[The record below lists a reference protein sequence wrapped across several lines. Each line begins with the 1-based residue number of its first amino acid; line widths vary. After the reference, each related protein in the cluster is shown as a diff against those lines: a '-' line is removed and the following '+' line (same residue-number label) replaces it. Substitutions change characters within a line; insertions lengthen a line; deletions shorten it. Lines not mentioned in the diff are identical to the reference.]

1 MINALH
7 AEAIRMLRARGVR
20 DGLIPLGP
28 GGLSLFY
35 AARPA
40 PLQVQVYAPTIC
52 LVLQGRKALTWDG
65 RTRMVGPGEPLL
77 VGGDLAVDVTIA
89 EAPYLA
95 VSVALDPSLLRE
107 LAAEAPGP
115 IHAGLP
121 VDLPLQ
127 TEAQE
132 GVVGAMARLVALTA
146 QPRAQM
152 ALAPLALRELHW
164 WLLESAQGP
173 MLRDLAREDGRGA
186 RVARA
191 VALIRANLARP
202 LKVAD
207 LARVAGMSPSA
218 FHQHFRAV
226 TASTPIQFQKRL
238 RLLEAQARLRGG
250 SAVGPAAFAVGYESP
265 TQFSRDYARAF
276 GHPPR
281 EDRPR
286 GDEKRLAA

>member
-1 MINALH
+1 MIDALRT
-7 AEAIRMLRARGVR
+7 EATCMLEASGVR

-28 GGLSLFY
+28 GGLSLFH

-40 PLQVQVYAPTIC
+40 PFQAQVYEPTIC

-65 RTRMVGPGEPLL
+65 RARVVGPGEPLL
-77 VGGDLAVDVTIA
+77 VGGDLAVDVAIA

-95 VSVALDPSLLRE
+95 VSVALDLDLLRE
-107 LAAEAPGP
+107 LAAEAPGSTR
-115 IHAGLP
+115 AGLP
-121 VDLPLQ
+121 ADLPLRA
-127 TEAQE
+127 EAQE
-132 GVVGAMARLVALTA
+132 GVVRTMTRLVALTS
-146 QPRAQM
+146 QPRAQR

-164 WLLESAQGP
+164 WLLESAEGP
-173 MLRDLAREDGRGA
+173 VLRDLARGDGRGA
-186 RVARA
+186 RIARA
-191 VALIRANLARP
+191 VALIRTNLARP
-202 LKVAD
+202 IKVAD

-218 FHQHFRAV
+218 FHEHFRAV

-238 RLLEAQARLRGG
+238 RLLEAQARLRMG

-281 EDRPR
+281 EDRAR
-286 GDEKRLAA
+286 GDERRSAA